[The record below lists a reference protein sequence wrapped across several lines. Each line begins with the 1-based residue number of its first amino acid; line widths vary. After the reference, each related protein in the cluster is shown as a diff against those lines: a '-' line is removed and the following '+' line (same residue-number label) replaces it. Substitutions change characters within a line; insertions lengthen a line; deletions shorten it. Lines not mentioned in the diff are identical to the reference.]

1 MNHYDCLKV
10 TPDAPTEVIRAAYR
24 ALAGKLHPD
33 RQGGTMG
40 ADDELHDQMAA
51 LNTAYEVLV
60 DPTLRAE
67 YDASLIAQATAIADD
82 AGRGAEHAGEAP
94 ERDHGFSETRVDM
107 DWLSPKVL
115 GPAPSWPPT
124 GRRLYMVA
132 AGLVLLVMF
141 TAWVTWQVLI
151 RHQMERALSDQYS
164 TNPPPRAMGAIEP
177 DEPMM
182 PTPELRTPSL
192 EAAASKQRPSE
203 EQEQAVS
210 EHQPTVDEL
219 SRMSDEQ
226 LLAVL
231 PTLGEPGSFVA
242 GVPRRAAVIHHPL
255 DGKPLNLRT
264 DKSLVDPLAEE
275 AASPKH

>member
-33 RQGGTMG
+33 RQGGSMG

-60 DPTLRAE
+60 DPTQRAE
-67 YDASLIAQATAIADD
+67 YDASLIATATAIADD
-82 AGRGAEHAGEAP
+82 AGRGTEHGGEAP
-94 ERDHGFSETRVDM
+94 EHDHGFSETRVDM

-115 GPAPSWPPT
+115 APAPTWPPT
-124 GRRLYMVA
+124 GRRLYMVV
-132 AGLVLLVMF
+132 AGLVLLVVF
-141 TAWVTWQVLI
+141 TACVTWQVLI

-164 TNPPPRAMGAIEP
+164 TNPPRAMGAIEP
-177 DEPMM
+177 DEPLM

-203 EQEQAVS
+203 EQEQTVS

-275 AASPKH
+275 AAPPKH